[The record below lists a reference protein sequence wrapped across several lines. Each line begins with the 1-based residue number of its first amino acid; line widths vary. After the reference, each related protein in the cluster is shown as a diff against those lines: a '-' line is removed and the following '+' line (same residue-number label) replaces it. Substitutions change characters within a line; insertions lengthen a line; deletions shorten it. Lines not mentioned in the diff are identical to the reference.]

1 MRQSRISKVAKSI
14 HPQKRKFIT
23 MRTYVGLLATIAFTA
38 PLMAAPSTD
47 LAAARASLA
56 GNWEGSLEYLD
67 YTANEWFGI
76 PVKTLIENQGD
87 GATTIRKSDF
97 DDGPKVGIVR
107 ITSVELYDAV
117 NGTVAIGTFR
127 KGRTPNIDTYTVR
140 MEGVATDLTH
150 WTMVEEVLGQDDNR
164 PAMLRITTTR
174 DGDSLVALKQ
184 VDFQDDDKVE
194 WLSRNR
200 TKLTVKQ

>member
-1 MRQSRISKVAKSI
+1 MR
-14 HPQKRKFIT
+14 IT
-23 MRTYVGLLATIAFTA
+23 LTLLAAFGFTA
-38 PLMAAPSTD
+38 ALSANPTVDVAT
-47 LAAARASLA
+47 ARASLN

-76 PVKTLIENQGD
+76 PVKTTIEDQGD

-107 ITSVELYDAV
+107 ITSVELFDAAK
-117 NGTVAIGTFR
+117 GTVAIGTFR

-140 MEGVATDLTH
+140 MEGIAVDSTH
-150 WTMVEEVLGQDDNR
+150 WTMVEEVMGQDNNR
-164 PAMLRITTTR
+164 PAILRITTKR
-174 DGDSLVALKQ
+174 DGDSMEALKQ
-184 VDFQDDDKVE
+184 IDFQDDDKDE

-200 TKLTVKQ
+200 TKLKVSR